1 VPLVD
6 LTPLPENAQVVPNL
20 HTRLAPFIQGRTLD
34 ELHDHE
40 ELILQ
45 AKRCAQARPIGMI
58 QTCEQL
64 DFANE
69 AVREFRV
76 FGKIG
81 QQDLQGIDAVGN
93 GVLDLINLPHPACAQ
108 QADNL
113 IIPPPLSPTW
123 KLIVDLPPGKNPLLH
138 RQHGVTYLGRRWPG
152 IRTRGRGLIRLG
164 NRHIA

>member
-1 VPLVD
+1 MPLLD
-6 LTPLPENAQVVPNL
+6 LTPLPENAQVLPNL
-20 HTRLAPFIQGRTLD
+20 HTRLAPFTQGRTLD

-45 AKRCAQARPIGMI
+45 AKLCAQARPIGMI
-58 QTCEQL
+58 QTCGQL

-69 AVREFRV
+69 AVRESRV

-81 QQDLQGIDAVGN
+81 QQDLQDIDAVPN
-93 GVLDLINLPHPACAQ
+93 GVPDLINLPHPACAE

-113 IIPPPLSPTW
+113 IIPPLSPVW
-123 KLIVDLPPGKNPLLH
+123 KLIVDLSPGKNPLLH
-138 RQHGVTYLGRRWPG
+138 RLHGVTYLGRRWPG
-152 IRTRGRGLIRLG
+152 IRTRGRGLIRIG